1 LQVQKNTD
9 KTGAELL
16 APTEDEEEMLDYEPS
31 WVFEDVDVNVMYL
44 SSMYYSLVGD
54 DEVEEMSFGPREAV
68 FQKLKDVENHL
79 KSLCI

>member
-1 LQVQKNTD
+1 LLVQKNTD

-16 APTEDEEEMLDYEPS
+16 APTEDEKEMLDYEPS

-68 FQKLKDVENHL
+68 FQKPKDAENHL
-79 KSLCI
+79 KSLYI